1 MDLHIARAMRCL
13 LVALLLSSML
23 AAPAYATTFRDYL
36 ARTQGDAALLDQ
48 FCQENP
54 GTAKALDN
62 RFSSAKEQGRI
73 EGREQGRN
81 DRDTAQVRLINEYI
95 DALPSNAGM
104 ADRDAIMAAT
114 YAYAMASSEAQNLVS
129 SERLEKL
136 ANSVE
141 RMNSPSIANLGSLGG
156 FMDGNG
162 NGWLMY
168 IILAWEALYVVQAL
182 LAYGTAYRRTKR
194 GADSGVALFGW
205 MLVYSIVAVIPFLGV
220 YLWSRSKN
228 QEQAANA
235 AAETSKGNAEE
246 AKATDSDNESGDS
259 ASSQTE
265 QGGEEQIGATEI
277 R

>member
-1 MDLHIARAMRCL
+1 
-13 LVALLLSSML
+13 
-23 AAPAYATTFRDYL
+23 
-36 ARTQGDAALLDQ
+36 
-48 FCQENP
+48 
-54 GTAKALDN
+54 
-62 RFSSAKEQGRI
+62 
-73 EGREQGRN
+73 
-81 DRDTAQVRLINEYI
+81 
-95 DALPSNAGM
+95 
-104 ADRDAIMAAT
+104 MAAT

-162 NGWLMY
+162 NEWLMY
-168 IILAWEALYVVQAL
+168 VILAWEALYVVQVL

-194 GADSGVALFGW
+194 GGDSGVALFGW